1 MWRKSGLGSLFL
13 DSPPAYIDKVIT
25 QPIYRDDLPSVSI
38 SRLRADN
45 SIAADTRVAI
55 IRFGDVEMTVAVT
68 LRRFPN
74 GGSWSLFLCPACGSC
89 ARTLSLLG
97 GRLLCRWCCRGV
109 GVRYRVEDL
118 PKAERARQRILKLR
132 LRLGGPPAR
141 LTPRPGR
148 MIDRRRPLEFS
159 LRRALIVERR
169 KRLGGV
175 GKALAPPDPDP
186 SQ

>member
-1 MWRKSGLGSLFL
+1 VYPFQMTRS
-13 DSPPAYIDKVIT
+13 
-25 QPIYRDDLPSVSI
+25 IYRDDLPSVSV
-38 SRLRADN
+38 SRLRA
-45 SIAADTRVAI
+45 AGRVTVDSTVTTV
-55 IRFGDVEMTVAVT
+55 RLGDVEMTVAVT

-132 LRLGGPPAR
+132 LRLDGRPAR

-148 MIDRRRPLEFS
+148 IIDRRRPLEFS